1 MRPLGIALQRGVRRL
16 WDSHGRARVAMA
28 VLIAGVTG
36 PGPTIGPYDIP
47 LYGTPTTP
55 NAHGHG
61 QLVFVESPFGVAL
74 TKDGRARYDIQVTA
88 AALPAPS
95 SLGKFTAYV
104 AWAATPDLSGWTRL
118 GTVSNGNSTVG
129 PVDLNKFLL
138 VVTAEADSA
147 STTHAGPTVLHGIS
161 PSSLLQRFLTKP
173 AFRGVQE

>member
-1 MRPLGIALQRGVRRL
+1 VNKLAALAGRVARRL
-16 WDSHGRARVAMA
+16 RISRSRGRLAALAVA
-28 VLIAGVTG
+28 VGVVG

-47 LYGTPTTP
+47 LYGSPTTP

-61 QLVFVESPFGVAL
+61 QLVYADSPFGVAL
-74 TKDGRARYDIQVTA
+74 TKDGHARYDIQVTA

-95 SLGKFTAYV
+95 SLGKYTAYV

-147 STTHAGPTVLHGIS
+147 SATHAGPTVLHGIS